1 MYVALE
7 VQGVDLVLLRPV
19 ILTEIKSYC
28 LISGDKDSQI
38 YLHYHVELSLN
49 KVTN

>member
-7 VQGVDLVLLRPV
+7 IQRVDLVLLGPV
-19 ILTEIKSYC
+19 ILPKIISDC
-28 LISGDKDSQI
+28 LISGDKGSQI

-49 KVTN
+49 EVTN